1 MSASGRAHRAAQWI
15 TTVIAILTIVTPLL
29 ADWNETHI
37 YNPRWPPHARFH
49 NAHTMLLGVLL
60 GGASVWLAWRPGVLQ
75 LAILAGAIYWIAQAG
90 AILFP
95 GTAFVDPE
103 FADRIPRVAGFQPN
117 QVVID
122 LLFLTILGL
131 AWWLAPTGQGAAGRP
146 VESPGSS
153 SSP

>member
-1 MSASGRAHRAAQWI
+1 MSAPLRRHSAARWI
-15 TTVIAILTIVTPLL
+15 TTAFALLTITTPFL
-29 ADWNETHI
+29 ADWNDTHI

-60 GGASVWLAWRPGVLQ
+60 GLTSLWLTWRARANVR
-75 LAILAGAIYWIAQAG
+75 LATLIGAIYWTAQAG

-103 FADRIPRVAGFQPN
+103 FADRVPRIAGFQPN

-122 LLFLTILGL
+122 ALFLAVLYV
-131 AWWLAPTGQGAAGRP
+131 AWSLAPSKEER
-146 VESPGSS
+146 
-153 SSP
+153 